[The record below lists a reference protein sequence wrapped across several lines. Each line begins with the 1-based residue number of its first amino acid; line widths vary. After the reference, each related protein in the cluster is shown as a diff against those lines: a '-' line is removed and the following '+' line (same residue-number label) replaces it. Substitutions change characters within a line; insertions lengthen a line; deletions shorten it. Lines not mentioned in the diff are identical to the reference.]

1 MGASVDN
8 AAAANLVAMLFRV
21 YVGSDP
27 YAKRRAYPLP

>member
-8 AAAANLVAMLFRV
+8 VAGANPVAILFRV
-21 YVGSDP
+21 YVGSYP